1 MYATLGVHPHPSWI
15 KLLFQRSS
23 DKKKKVEITGG
34 SFFVDINTIDDIM
47 LLEIPSQPGRKTVAL
62 PDCANPPKM

>member
-1 MYATLGVHPHPSWI
+1 MYATLGVHPSWI

-62 PDCANPPKM
+62 PDCANPPNM

>member
-1 MYATLGVHPHPSWI
+1 MYVTLGVHPHPSWI

-23 DKKKKVEITGG
+23 DKKKEVEITRG
-34 SFFVDINTIDDIM
+34 SFFVGINTIDDIM

-62 PDCANPPKM
+62 PDCANPPNM

>member
-23 DKKKKVEITGG
+23 DKKKEVKITSG
-34 SFFVDINTIDDIM
+34 SFFVGINTIDDIM

-62 PDCANPPKM
+62 PDCANPPNM